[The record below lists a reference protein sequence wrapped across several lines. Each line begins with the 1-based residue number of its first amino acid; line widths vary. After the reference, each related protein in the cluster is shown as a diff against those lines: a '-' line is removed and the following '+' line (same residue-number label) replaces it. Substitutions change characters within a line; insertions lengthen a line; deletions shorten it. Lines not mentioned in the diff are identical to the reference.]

1 MPTQLPVNQPNL
13 SQILGPYSIAP
24 AASAGM
30 QEMQA
35 NENNALNQAGFLQD
49 FMQSQDKHPLDM
61 QNKQLQNQ
69 GLEAGLPG
77 IFANSGMLTRQN
89 RMGGATEEMDV
100 ERKLSDNYTQISKND
115 SARMKEFSS
124 MLARLG
130 AAAEKGI
137 ALPELM
143 GLPPELRAIV
153 SKPGG
158 GTQLRELAEGMIRSD
173 PSILEENAKQEA
185 MTDRQLKIEALK
197 NERAE
202 RVASIAAKNR
212 VDIQKAKEAAAGTKS
227 SKNLRELATKYLE
240 KANTPSLPL
249 DEQKM
254 YADLAQETYKAAFEY
269 DVGVRQAGNPTDVSP
284 AGVTGLPARGTPEVP
299 MIKPSV
305 EGPALG
311 TKENPIKLD

>member
-13 SQILGPYSIAP
+13 GQILGPYSVAP
-24 AASAGM
+24 AASAGL

-35 NENNALNQAGFLQD
+35 NENNAMNQAGFLQD
-49 FMQSQDKHPLDM
+49 FMQSQQKHPLDM

-77 IFANSGMLTRQN
+77 IVANSGMLTRQN
-89 RMGGATEEMDV
+89 RMGGATEAMDV
-100 ERKLSDNYTQISKND
+100 KRKLSDNSTQISKND

-158 GTQLRELAEGMIRSD
+158 GTQLRELAENMIRSD
-173 PSILEENAKQEA
+173 PSIIEEDAKQAA
-185 MTDRQLKIEALK
+185 MTQRQLKIEAVK
-197 NERAE
+197 NERAM
-202 RVASIAAKNR
+202 RTATIQAQARLDV
-212 VDIQKAKEAAAGTKS
+212 QKAKDAAMKS
-227 SKNLRELATKYLE
+227 KDPKNIQELATRYLQMANDPTRSLEE
-240 KANTPSLPL
+240 K
-249 DEQKM
+249 QM
-254 YADLAQETYKAAFEY
+254 YSDLAQETYAAY
-269 DVGVRQAGNPTDVSP
+269 VQAGMAIRGAGNPTDVNP
-284 AGVTGLPARGTPEVP
+284 AATTGLPARGTPEVP
-299 MIKPSV
+299 VIK
-305 EGPALG
+305 PALG